1 MHDSYNQAR
10 ELQKEL
16 GREIEFK
23 KTSCLIDIFF
33 EEAK

>member
-10 ELQKEL
+10 ELQKEF

-23 KTSCLIDIFF
+23 KTSCLIGTFF
-33 EEAK
+33 KEAK

>member
-10 ELQKEL
+10 ELQKEFC
-16 GREIEFK
+16 REVDFK
-23 KTSCLIDIFF
+23 KTSCLVDIFF